1 MPFFDFLFKH
11 SLSEIE
17 KKCGYR
23 FKDKN
28 YLNQAFSHRSVSTKP
43 RENYERLEFLGD
55 AILSLIIA
63 ELLFLEKEEKEGV
76 LSQKRAK
83 IVSRK
88 HLNLVGRKIIPENK
102 IEYNLQTLPLS
113 VFGNTL
119 ESIIGAIYI
128 DKGISQARIFIKEH
142 IYKSDFLQEF
152 TDIDFKTQ
160 LLKHSQKER
169 LKIEYKIEKQE
180 GLDHQKEFVVALFVD
195 GEKKAQA
202 KAKSRKEAEQEAAK
216 KVMNNVFCQ
225 K

>member
-1 MPFFDFLFKH
+1 MLGYKAKN
-11 SLSEIE
+11 SIY
-17 KKCGYR
+17 KKALIH
-23 FKDKN
+23 KSTNKKN
-28 YLNQAFSHRSVSTKP
+28 N
-43 RENYERLEFLGD
+43 NERLEFLGD